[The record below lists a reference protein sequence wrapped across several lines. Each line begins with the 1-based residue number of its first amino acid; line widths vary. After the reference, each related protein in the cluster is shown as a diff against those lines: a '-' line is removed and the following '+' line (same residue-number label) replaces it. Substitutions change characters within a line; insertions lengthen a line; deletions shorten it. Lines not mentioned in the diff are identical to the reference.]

1 MNEQRYAYRIR
12 QLLNRGLNDMPPAT
26 ARRLEAARHLAL
38 SRQKQEAPQLVLAG
52 AGHHGLHWP
61 LFLRS
66 GVDFARAKPFLAIV
80 ALLFGMWLSFY
91 WHSVQYVN
99 EIEAVDSAL
108 LTDDLPPEAF
118 LDREFI
124 EWLKDDSSPR

>member
-1 MNEQRYAYRIR
+1 MNEQRYASRIR
-12 QLLNRGLNDMPPAT
+12 QILNHGLNDIPPAA

-52 AGHHGLHWP
+52 AGNHLHQP
-61 LFLRS
+61 MFLHFGIDS
-66 GVDFARAKPFLAIV
+66 TRAKPLLAII
-80 ALLFGMWLSFY
+80 ALLAGMWLSFY
-91 WHSVQYVN
+91 WHSIQYVS